1 MSLKMHILKPVKQ
14 KAKNRKPTPKQ
25 EATIPYHRKPHNMS
39 LEAWQIALRKQ
50 FVTDKPFAIKRL
62 DGHPVFT
69 DYSVYNPVTK
79 NTYKVAIRNND
90 QVMNFCTCLD
100 FKTNHLGT
108 CKHIEAVLLQ
118 INSTPRLKSL
128 LKKGYSPPYSS
139 VYIQYGNE
147 RTVRLRIG
155 TDSRIKF
162 KNMAWEY
169 FDRDMNLTPYGFAN
183 FEQFRLKAAAIDP
196 EFRCYD
202 DAMEFILESRER
214 KKRHQWIDEHYPTG
228 EELEGIL
235 ATKLFPYQ
243 RQGILFAAKAGRSLI
258 ADEMGLG
265 KTIQAIGV
273 TELMKTESDIA
284 SVLIACPT
292 SLKYQW
298 QSEIKRF
305 TQSTVQVI
313 EGMPHIRQSQY
324 SSDALY
330 KIVSYH
336 TLAHD
341 LEAINAG
348 EFDLVIL
355 DEAQRIK
362 NWKTKIAQSVK
373 KIRSTY
379 ALVLTGTPLENKLE
393 ELYSIVQ
400 FVDPFK
406 LGPYYHFLDYYQV
419 KNETGRVLGYR
430 HLHEISHKL
439 SDIMIRRSKKE
450 VMSQLP
456 ERMDKTLFVAM
467 TDKQM
472 EMHTEFADAVARIVN
487 KWKRQGFLNEKDR
500 QRLLINLN
508 LMRMVCD
515 STYIIDQE
523 TRHDTKIDELMNI
536 LEEYFDGNGEK
547 VVVFSQWERMTR
559 LVAHE
564 LETRNIGY
572 RYLHGGVPS
581 RERKS
586 LFDHFNGDPECR
598 VFLSTDA
605 GSTGLNLQSASMIIN
620 LDIPWNPAILEQRIG
635 RVHRYGQKSKVQ
647 VINFVS
653 SGTIEHRMIAVLKFK
668 TSLFDGILNDGED
681 SIFMGEDKFREFM
694 KTVESITMPSE
705 SNETGAVQIAEDFEE
720 ESAGLRIG
728 AVDEMKKDSED
739 LADTV
744 TVNPIPGDDDVV
756 PVGIDLTRSIITEQL
771 ETRQNI
777 SIPGMSE
784 SNDVSISSSES
795 REEST
800 TTGQAYDQPLS
811 KDPSRIT
818 SAQATGSQPDSHLA
832 VPPPEPADLIARGFG
847 FFSGLAQ
854 TISSPEATQKLVSS
868 LVEKDPQSGKTY
880 LKIPVDNEKT
890 VTDALN
896 LFGQLFMSLRK

>member
-1 MSLKMHILKPVKQ
+1 MPGKMQALPPAKP
-14 KAKNRKPTPKQ
+14 KARGRKPKAKQ
-25 EATIPYHRKPHNMS
+25 EAAIPYHRKPHYMS
-39 LEAWQIALRKQ
+39 LEEWQIALRKQ
-50 FVTDKPFAIKRL
+50 FVTDKPFAIRRL
-62 DGHPVFT
+62 DGHAVFT
-69 DYSVYNPVTK
+69 DYSVYNPETK
-79 NTYKVAIRNND
+79 NTYKVAIRSND
-90 QVMNFCTCLD
+90 RGLNFCTCLD

-118 INSTPRLKSL
+118 INSTPRLKTLL
-128 LKKGYSPPYSS
+128 LKGHTPPYSS
-139 VYIQYGNE
+139 VFLQYGKE
-147 RTVRLRIG
+147 RKIRLRIG
-155 TDSRIKF
+155 ADSKVKF

-169 FDRDMNLTPYGFAN
+169 FDRDMNLTPFGFAN
-183 FEQFRLKAAAIDP
+183 FEQFRMKASTIDP
-196 EFRCYD
+196 DFRCYD
-202 DAMEFILESRER
+202 DALEFILESRE
-214 KKRHQWIDEHYPTG
+214 KSKRHQWIDEHYPTG

-273 TELMKTESDIA
+273 AELMKSESA
-284 SVLIACPT
+284 VTSVLIACPT

-313 EGMPHIRQSQY
+313 EGMPHIRQAQY
-324 SSDALY
+324 SSDAFY

-336 TLAHD
+336 TLTHD
-341 LEAINAG
+341 LGAINSR

-419 KNETGRVLGYR
+419 KNDTGRVLGYR

-472 EMHTEFADAVARIVN
+472 EMHVEFADAVARIVN

-536 LEEYFDGNGEK
+536 LEEYFDGTGEK

-559 LVAHE
+559 LVARE
-564 LETRNIGY
+564 LEARNIGF

-581 RERKS
+581 RDRKA
-586 LFDHFNGDPECR
+586 LFDHFNGDPGCR

-605 GSTGLNLQSASMIIN
+605 GSTGLNLQTASMIIN
-620 LDIPWNPAILEQRIG
+620 LDIPWNPAVLEQRIG

-653 SGTIEHRMIAVLKFK
+653 TGTIEHRMIAVLKFK

-694 KTVESITMPSE
+694 KTVESITMPSASE
-705 SNETGAVQIAEDFEE
+705 ETGAVQMTGDLEE
-720 ESAGLRIG
+720 EAAGLG
-728 AVDEMKKDSED
+728 AMPAVEMQNDPGDPAAPIS
-739 LADTV
+739 V
-744 TVNPIPGDDDVV
+744 SPIPGDDDVV
-756 PVGIDLTRSIITEQL
+756 PFDGNHHDKVVDG
-771 ETRQNI
+771 
-777 SIPGMSE
+777 
-784 SNDVSISSSES
+784 
-795 REEST
+795 
-800 TTGQAYDQPLS
+800 
-811 KDPSRIT
+811 K
-818 SAQATGSQPDSHLA
+818 PDSTSPAGSTGITAGKVDRQPSDVAGDTEPAAGFAVDRASSDGLQGMNDDMPTGNRQDVHSSALA
-832 VPPPEPADLIARGFG
+832 PEPAELIARGLG

-854 TISSPEATQKLVSS
+854 TFSSPEATQKLVSS
-868 LVEKDPQSGKTY
+868 MVDKDPHSGKTY
-880 LKIPVDNEKT
+880 LKIPVDNEK
-890 VTDALN
+890 VVADALN
-896 LFGQLFMSLRK
+896 LFGQLFKAFKK

>member
-1 MSLKMHILKPVKQ
+1 MPGKMHASKPAKP
-14 KAKNRKPTPKQ
+14 KARGRKPKAKQ
-25 EATIPYHRKPHNMS
+25 EAAIPYHRKPYNVS
-39 LEAWQIALRKQ
+39 LEDWQIALRKQ
-50 FVTDKPFAIKRL
+50 FVTGKPFGIRKL
-62 DGHPVFT
+62 DGHAVFT
-69 DYSVYNPVTK
+69 DYSVYNPETK
-79 NTYKVAIRNND
+79 NTYKVAIRSND
-90 QVMNFCTCLD
+90 RGLNFCSCLD

-118 INSTPRLKSL
+118 INSTPRLKTL
-128 LKKGYSPPYSS
+128 LQKGHTPPYSS
-139 VYIQYGNE
+139 VYLQYGKE
-147 RTVRLRIG
+147 RRVRLRIG
-155 TDSRIKF
+155 ADSKIKF
-162 KNMAWEY
+162 KNMAREY
-169 FDRDMNLTPYGFAN
+169 FDRDMNLTPFGFAN
-183 FEQFRLKAAAIDP
+183 FEQFRMKASAIDSD
-196 EFRCYD
+196 FRCYD
-202 DAMEFILESRER
+202 DAMEFILECRE
-214 KKRHQWIDEHYPTG
+214 KSKRYQWIDEHYPTG
-228 EELEGIL
+228 EELDGIL

-243 RQGILFAAKAGRSLI
+243 QQGILFAAKAGRSMI

-273 TELMKTESDIA
+273 AELMKSELAVT

-313 EGMPHIRQSQY
+313 EGMPHIRQTQY
-324 SSDALY
+324 SSDAFY

-336 TLAHD
+336 TLTHD
-341 LEAINAG
+341 LGAINSR

-419 KNETGRVLGYR
+419 KNDTGRVLGYK

-472 EMHTEFADAVARIVN
+472 EMHVEFADAVARIVN
-487 KWKRQGFLNEKDR
+487 KWKHQGFLNEKDR

-559 LVAHE
+559 LVARE
-564 LETRNIGY
+564 LEARNIGF

-581 RERKS
+581 RDRKA
-586 LFDHFNGDPECR
+586 LFDHFNGDRECR

-605 GSTGLNLQSASMIIN
+605 GSTGLNLQTASMIIN
-620 LDIPWNPAILEQRIG
+620 LDIPWNPAVLEQRIG
-635 RVHRYGQKSKVQ
+635 RVHRYGQKNKVQ

-653 SGTIEHRMIAVLKFK
+653 TGTIEHRMIAVLKFK

-694 KTVESITMPSE
+694 KTVESITMPSGTD
-705 SNETGAVQIAEDFEE
+705 ETGTVQMAEEIEE
-720 ESAGLRIG
+720 EAAGLG
-728 AVDEMKKDSED
+728 AMPAGAMQNDPED
-739 LADTV
+739 LADPLA
-744 TVNPIPGDDDVV
+744 VNPIIGDDDVA
-756 PVGIDLTRSIITEQL
+756 PVDGDLESQTIERKPGSVSPAGDNGIAAGMVGRQSSDAYDATDTNAGFAGDQAPARS
-771 ETRQNI
+771 
-777 SIPGMSE
+777 SPGML
-784 SNDVSISSSES
+784 D
-795 REEST
+795 
-800 TTGQAYDQPLS
+800 DLL
-811 KDPSRIT
+811 
-818 SAQATGSQPDSHLA
+818 TGSQPDGYL
-832 VPPPEPADLIARGFG
+832 PTRTPEPAELIAKGLGFL
-847 FFSGLAQ
+847 SGLAQ
-854 TISSPEATQKLVSS
+854 TFSSPEATQKLVSS
-868 LVEKDPQSGKTY
+868 LVDKDQHSGKTY
-880 LKIPVDNEKT
+880 LKIPVDNEK
-890 VTDALN
+890 VVADALN
-896 LFGQLFMSLRK
+896 LFGQLFMAFKK